1 MSIPARQKLE
11 NPTIDR
17 ATPKKLAF
25 TAAAALIALGAAG
38 LSGCA
43 STAEAETTG
52 NELAEQLADVAK
64 TDPQTGEKVMVDSQ
78 AQVVKALGEA
88 GKLTVE
94 GQTQPSFEI
103 TVHSAEVLDSCILR
117 GYGERIT
124 PENGAFLL
132 IEVSAS
138 LASSAAEAVAEEI
151 ALMPLDASVFGTS
164 PGANRAVSYDVDTIA
179 AYSCEVNGA
188 LDIAVGAGDQV
199 RGKLVLDVPDA
210 SGQVVY
216 DPEKTGGWTW
226 NY

>member
-1 MSIPARQKLE
+1 MSIPAKWKLE
-11 NPTIDR
+11 NPMIDR
-17 ATPKKLAF
+17 RNPKKLAF
-25 TAAAALIALGAAG
+25 AAATALIALGAAG
-38 LSGCA
+38 LTGCA

-52 NELAEQLADVAK
+52 DELAEQLADVAK

-88 GKLTVE
+88 GKLTVAGE
-94 GQTQPSFEI
+94 TQPSFEI
-103 TVHSAEVLDSCILR
+103 TVHSVEVLDSCILR

-132 IEVSAS
+132 LEVSAS
-138 LASSAAEAVAEEI
+138 LAASAAEAVAEEI

-164 PGANRAVSYDVDTIA
+164 PGANRAVSYDTDTIA
-179 AYSCEVNGA
+179 AYSCEVDGA

-210 SGQVVY
+210 SGQVIY